1 MSRASRPAPLFNMD
15 GITMNAELKN
25 LIDDPRFLKY
35 HAETVK
41 GKRFNPF
48 DVLRYSDYEI
58 RHSNVLAWLLQP
70 NETHGIGDAFLRDF
84 MTALNDGARSQGIP
98 LVPRP
103 SSFEAQDVVVERE
116 SYDVDITLSFRNER
130 VVIAIENKV
139 GEASPEHASQVMA
152 YEERLREQRGGTYDV
167 LQSVLLTTSPMVDV
181 SERRFIHVS
190 WARVHDIVQSIQA
203 TRGFDFDEG
212 ERVRAFLGHYL
223 EIVERMAVQPGVDR
237 HYFKTLLDD
246 HRPILIK
253 LLEEREQGV
262 DGADE
267 GMPDGFGAYRET
279 LDRLVSDFRQ
289 EPRRLRSAVRIFLEH
304 KGFWTSMQTS
314 TAYSTYYL
322 YFWNSSMEETRKSLD
337 LPWQPR
343 WLIIFHHREVLLQ
356 LQLDP
361 SKEEAA
367 RPVVD
372 RIMRFMKENPIDAFS
387 ERRNRYP
394 MDVPW
399 TGCLMVYKH
408 PLMTDEV
415 LSTTPVAE
423 IQAVTL
429 RRMAAF
435 LDRDFRRIETYLK
448 CLAFDP
454 APLA

>member
-1 MSRASRPAPLFNMD
+1 MD
-15 GITMNAELKN
+15 ADLKK

-35 HAETVK
+35 HAETVR

-70 NETHGIGDAFLRDF
+70 NESHGIGDAFIREF
-84 MTALNDGARSQGIP
+84 TTALADEAGRQGIR
-98 LVPRP
+98 LGRVPT
-103 SSFEAQDVVVERE
+103 SFEAEHVRVERE
-116 SYDVDITLSFRNER
+116 RYYVDITIFFEKER
-130 VVIAIENKV
+130 MVFAIENKT
-139 GEASPEHASQVMA
+139 GEALLEHKRQVEQ
-152 YEERLREQRGGTYDV
+152 YEETIREKDGGVYDV
-167 LQSVLLTTSPMVDV
+167 IQSVLLTTSPTPDV
-181 SERRFIHVS
+181 PDGSFIHMS
-190 WARVHDIVQSIQA
+190 WTRIRDIVRSLRQRES
-203 TRGFDFDEG
+203 FDFDEG

-223 EIVERMAVQPGVDR
+223 EIVESFAVQPEVNRD
-237 HYFKTLLDD
+237 YFTTLLDD
-246 HRPILIK
+246 HRPILNR
-253 LLEEREQGV
+253 LSEEREERADGV
-262 DGADE
+262 VGYL
-267 GMPDGFGAYRET
+267 PDDLGGYTET
-279 LDRLVSDFRQ
+279 VDRLVSDFRQ
-289 EPRRLRSAVRIFLEH
+289 QPQQLRSAVETFLRGR
-304 KGFWTSMQTS
+304 GFQTRRN
-314 TAYSTYYL
+314 TPPGGRWFFL
-322 YFWNSSMEETRKSLD
+322 YFWNASMEEARKSLN

-343 WLIIFHHREVLLQ
+343 WVIAFHRREVLLQ

-367 RPVVD
+367 GPVVD
-372 RIMRFMKENPIDAFS
+372 RITRFMKENPIDAFS

-429 RRMAAF
+429 RRMSAF
-435 LDRDFRRIETYLK
+435 LERDFRRIETYLK

-454 APLA
+454 APSA